1 MSDERILYKFLRYEL
16 TDEHPAIYLY
26 CVGQKRSQKT
36 AIDNAV
42 KIVNAIFC
50 PPYTVEF
57 IKKIVTNFLEYK
69 KSEYKKGNI
78 TITPIYQ

>member
-1 MSDERILYKFLRYEL
+1 MSDKRILYKFLRYEL

-26 CVGQKRSQKT
+26 CIGQKRSQKT
-36 AIDNAV
+36 AVDNTV

-57 IKKIVTNFLEYK
+57 IKQTVIDFLEYK

-78 TITPIYQ
+78 IIKPIYQ

>member
-1 MSDERILYKFLRYEL
+1 MSDERILYKFLKYEL

-36 AIDNAV
+36 AVDNVV
-42 KIVNAIFC
+42 KIVSALFC

-57 IKKIVTNFLEYK
+57 IKTTTVNFLEYK
-69 KSEYKKGNI
+69 KLEYKKGNVI
-78 TITPIYQ
+78 ITPIYQ